1 MVQALTR
8 PIIDAQA
15 ITHEKLEQEVEYRL
29 NDLTE
34 KVKKLQYAV
43 YQTEDPD
50 TRFHRIYKK
59 LDFLEAARLKDEQKM
74 ID

>member
-1 MVQALTR
+1 MDELAL
-8 PIIDAQA
+8 
-15 ITHEKLEQEVEYRL
+15 EEVEEEVEYRL